1 MREVQDIRIRLA
13 QVAGP
18 FHFGRTSP
26 PLLVVSRPVHRTP
39 CTRPAHS
46 WWSRPRAPPGQPPRV
61 RSAPGRRAA
70 STHPASGRVPPA
82 QRHDECGGPR
92 RFGPRRRGPGAPA
105 AYVTPRQ
112 ERRNDA
118 AHRRAAGPRSKKD
131 AVWRRGPAAPAIFPK
146 ARAPARPHE
155 YDAEVVV
162 RAEEAAAE
170 AEEQTHEK
178 ARHGRRAAEFAEEAR
193 TNSDDLAGVDLGS
206 AARRAEAAKSCAKK
220 ARETESEE
228 IE

>member
-46 WWSRPRAPPGQPPRV
+46 WWSRPPAPPGQPPR
-61 RSAPGRRAA
+61 RPERPGRRAA

-92 RFGPRRRGPGAPA
+92 RFGPRRRGAGAPA
-105 AYVTPRQ
+105 PYVAPRQ
-112 ERRNDA
+112 ERQNVPT
-118 AHRRAAGPRSKKD
+118 HRRAAGFRTKKD
-131 AVWRRGPAAPAIFPK
+131 ALRGRGPAAPAIFPK

-155 YDAEVVV
+155 YYSEVEFGP
-162 RAEEAAAE
+162 EEAAAE
-170 AEEQTHEK
+170 AE
-178 ARHGRRAAEFAEEAR
+178 GGAAE
-193 TNSDDLAGVDLGS
+193 
-206 AARRAEAAKSCAKK
+206 
-220 ARETESEE
+220 
-228 IE
+228 

>member
-70 STHPASGRVPPA
+70 STPCVRP
-82 QRHDECGGPR
+82 
-92 RFGPRRRGPGAPA
+92 
-105 AYVTPRQ
+105 
-112 ERRNDA
+112 
-118 AHRRAAGPRSKKD
+118 RAAGPASRRVRRSAPIRASTARRWRTSSVRRPAPSKD
-131 AVWRRGPAAPAIFPK
+131 AWRRPSTRCGTWARGGRCLAPRRCRACRRRSASPCATARILLRSGRRRGRSGRRSRSRRRGIINPSSGPT
-146 ARAPARPHE
+146 RAP
-155 YDAEVVV
+155 
-162 RAEEAAAE
+162 
-170 AEEQTHEK
+170 
-178 ARHGRRAAEFAEEAR
+178 RRRICGGGAYE
-193 TNSDDLAGVDLGS
+193 
-206 AARRAEAAKSCAKK
+206 
-220 ARETESEE
+220 
-228 IE
+228 

>member
-46 WWSRPRAPPGQPPRV
+46 WWSRPPAPPGQPPR
-61 RSAPGRRAA
+61 RPERPGRRAA

-105 AYVTPRQ
+105 AARPVAPRQ
-112 ERRNDA
+112 ERQNVP
-118 AHRRAAGPRSKKD
+118 AHRRAAGPRPAAD
-131 AVWRRGPAAPAIFPK
+131 AVWRRGAAAPAVAE

-155 YDAEVVV
+155 YDSEMEF
-162 RAEEAAAE
+162 REEEAAAE
-170 AEEQTHEK
+170 AE
-178 ARHGRRAAEFAEEAR
+178 GGAAE
-193 TNSDDLAGVDLGS
+193 
-206 AARRAEAAKSCAKK
+206 
-220 ARETESEE
+220 
-228 IE
+228 

>member
-46 WWSRPRAPPGQPPRV
+46 WWSRPRAPPGQPPR
-61 RSAPGRRAA
+61 RPERPGRRAA

-92 RFGPRRRGPGAPA
+92 RFGPRRRGAGAPA
-105 AYVTPRQ
+105 PCVAPRQ
-112 ERRNDA
+112 ARTHGV
-118 AHRRAAGPRSKKD
+118 AHRRAAGFRTKTHTLR
-131 AVWRRGPAAPAIFPK
+131 RRGPAAPAVAE

-170 AEEQTHEK
+170 AE
-178 ARHGRRAAEFAEEAR
+178 GGAAE
-193 TNSDDLAGVDLGS
+193 
-206 AARRAEAAKSCAKK
+206 
-220 ARETESEE
+220 
-228 IE
+228 